1 MNYSFHLGTKRLTET
16 ERLQLMR
23 HIEETDDLDPY
34 LSDLVQKAN
43 GALAQEAATEVVASP
58 ATEADSIHWR
68 STPICRPYS
77 DDGEP
82 AFA

>member
-34 LSDLVQKAN
+34 LSNLVQKAN
-43 GALAQEAATEVVASP
+43 GALAQE
-58 ATEADSIHWR
+58 EAPKVDPVSR
-68 STPICRPYS
+68 GTGFDNSV
-77 DDGEP
+77 DDGRIH
-82 AFA
+82 AQLAVAGF